1 MTRFKLL
8 AATAI
13 LSTAIATP
21 VLAQAVVQEPGAFAF
36 YHPNGDLGLGSRRP
50 AADAMA
56 SDTPGSSSNMAR
68 FRSATMS
75 HPLPAKHV
83 QSVKTN

>member
-13 LSTAIATP
+13 LSSAIATP

-50 AADAMA
+50 ATDALA
-56 SDTPGSSSNMAR
+56 SDAPGSSGNMAR

-75 HPLPAKHV
+75 HPLPAKRD
-83 QSVKTN
+83 

>member
-1 MTRFKLL
+1 MIRFKLL

-13 LSTAIATP
+13 LSSAIATP

-50 AADAMA
+50 ATDALA
-56 SDTPGSSSNMAR
+56 SDAPGSSGNMAR

-75 HPLPAKHV
+75 HPLLAKRV
-83 QSVKTN
+83 QSIKTN